1 MSNTYSKFG
10 PVNSYYMNRITEI
23 SDKAIEAHAKTSVF
37 TFVLR
42 LPEYRDTGDS
52 IACDSNLKA
61 GLIERFT
68 GALKSRIDAHQERR
82 QRKGYQVYPTDL
94 RYVWVREVGQSGK
107 SHYHIAVFVNK
118 DTFNTLGDYSKR
130 DNNLGSY
137 ISDAWLSAL
146 GLLDFPDYRTLVT
159 FTNTPHYLERLR
171 QDRFEQQRQE
181 LLSHLGYFAK
191 ERTKQYSKE
200 ERSFGGSIR

>member
-52 IACDSNLKA
+52 IACDPNLKA

-107 SHYHIAVFVNK
+107 SHYHIAVFANK

-146 GLLDFPDYRTLVT
+146 GLFDFPEYRTLVS
-159 FTNTPHYLERLR
+159 FTNAPHYLERLR
-171 QDRFEQQRQE
+171 QDRFEQQRRE

>member
-1 MSNTYSKFG
+1 
-10 PVNSYYMNRITEI
+10 MNRITEI
-23 SDKAIEAHAKTSVF
+23 SDKAIEAHSRTSVF

-42 LPEYRDTGDS
+42 LPEYLDTGDS
-52 IACDSNLKA
+52 VACDANLKA

-82 QRKGYQVYPTDL
+82 QREGYQVYPTDL

-107 SHYHIAVFVNK
+107 SHYHVAVFVNK
-118 DTFNTLGDYSKR
+118 DTFNALGDYFKR

-146 GLLDFPDYRTLVT
+146 GLLDFPEYRTLVS
-159 FTNTPHYLERLR
+159 FTNVPHYLERLW
-171 QDRFEQQRQE
+171 QDRFEQQRRE
-181 LLSHLGYFAK
+181 LPSHLSYFAK

-200 ERSFGGSIR
+200 ERSFGGSIK